1 MARPQKPDAL
11 TAAEHQRLRVAKH
24 ALKLLRVR
32 PEVVVALDAAR
43 RRTGQTISAVL
54 VQALGLLTAELDAA
68 DRRIATPPVAPIEPG
83 KPKPRRRSKQPSDPT
98 SPSLFSLD

>member
-32 PEVVVALDAAR
+32 PEVVVALNAVR
-43 RRTGQTISAVL
+43 SRTGQTISEVL
-54 VQALGLLTAELDAA
+54 AQALGLLTAELDAA
-68 DRRIATPPVAPIEPG
+68 DRRSVTPPVAPRGPASS
-83 KPKPRRRSKQPSDPT
+83 KPRRRSRPSSDVATPD
-98 SPSLFSLD
+98 LFSLD